1 MAAIA
6 RNTANRSGPRQA
18 LPAAAAMALLNA
30 GLLVAWVVLDL
41 TMPDAV
47 PDTSG
52 MITFVLPISALSA
65 IGFLL
70 MLLRPK
76 NLVGGLLAGSGVLLS
91 MMFLGLH
98 YDFRWLYVRDLPQ
111 ALLVPMA
118 ISGYMWALA
127 VPLLLVMVPL
137 LFPDGR
143 LLSRRW
149 RPVLWL
155 AAAGGIVTLVAV
167 ALDPRSISDS
177 HRTAPNPIGIVGA
190 HDLLASIQTIG
201 SVIEL
206 PLMVAAVTALG
217 IRYHRA
223 DSDLRHQLRWFIA
236 AVSATVA
243 GVLVA
248 TITKGGTVGIAAFTI
263 GLTAM
268 PLSIGIAVLK
278 YRLYDIDIV
287 INRTVLFATMAGFI
301 TAVYLA
307 VVVGVG
313 TIVGSGARPSLVLS
327 VLATAIVGAAFQP
340 VYSRAQRLA
349 NRLAYGKRATPY
361 EVLSQL
367 SGHLVDAYAGD
378 DLLPRVARTVAEA
391 TAATGV
397 QVWVRV
403 GSELRSAAVWP
414 VGTEPS
420 PLVPVSGQILPQ
432 IPGVDHALP
441 VRYQGELLGAIT
453 LTKRAGESLSPM
465 EQKLVGDLAGQA
477 GLMLKNVGLT
487 TDLRARLE
495 DLRASRQR
503 LVCAQD
509 SERRRI
515 ERNLHD
521 GAQQHLVALKI
532 KVGLLEPL
540 ITKDAARAA
549 TLASEVK
556 GEADE
561 ALETLRDLA
570 RGIYP
575 PLLASEGLVAAL
587 KARARRAPLPVE
599 VVDEGVVRYP
609 PEIEAAV
616 YFCCLEALQNVG
628 KYARATTAS
637 IRLSVASGSLGFEVR
652 DDGAGFDQGGVP
664 AGSGLTGM
672 NDRIDA
678 VGGRLVVSSSPG
690 KGTQV
695 TGSLP
700 VLGRKGS

>member
-1 MAAIA
+1 
-6 RNTANRSGPRQA
+6 
-18 LPAAAAMALLNA
+18 MALLNG
-30 GLLVAWVVLDL
+30 GLLVAWVSLNL
-41 TMPDAV
+41 TMPAAV

-52 MITFVLPISALSA
+52 MITFVLPILALGA

-70 MLLRPK
+70 MLRRPR
-76 NLVGGLLAGSGVLLS
+76 NLVGWLLGGSGILLS

-98 YDFRWLYVRDLPQ
+98 YLFRWLYVRDLPQ

-118 ISGYMWALA
+118 ISGFMWALA

-149 RPVLWL
+149 RPLLWL
-155 AAAGGIVTLVAV
+155 AAAGGIATLVGV
-167 ALDPRSISDS
+167 ALDPQSIGDS

-190 HDLLASIQTIG
+190 HNLLTSVQTIG

-236 AVSATVA
+236 AVAATVA
-243 GVLVA
+243 GALVA
-248 TITKGGTVGIAAFTI
+248 TMTKGGTVGIAAFTI

-268 PLSIGIAVLK
+268 PVSIGIAVLK
-278 YRLYDIDIV
+278 YRLYDIDLV

-301 TAVYLA
+301 AAVYLA
-307 VVVGVG
+307 VVVGAGTLVG
-313 TIVGSGARPSLVLS
+313 TGARPNLILA

-340 VYSRAQRLA
+340 VVGRAQRVA

-361 EVLSQL
+361 EVLSEL

-391 TAATGV
+391 TGATGV

-403 GSELRSAAVWP
+403 GSDLRSAAVWP
-414 VGTEPS
+414 AGAEPS
-420 PLVPVSGQILPQ
+420 PLVPVTGQILPH
-432 IPGVDHALP
+432 IDGVDRALP
-441 VRYQGELLGAIT
+441 VRHQGELLGALT
-453 LTKRAGESLSPM
+453 LTKRPGESLSPM
-465 EQKLVGDLAGQA
+465 EQKLLGDLAGQA

-503 LVCAQD
+503 LVSAQD
-509 SERRRI
+509 AERRRI

-532 KVGLLEPL
+532 KLSLLEAL
-540 ITKDAARAA
+540 TKKDPDRAA
-549 TLASEVK
+549 ALASEVK
-556 GEADE
+556 GDADE

-587 KARARRAPLPVE
+587 KAQARKAPLPVE
-599 VVDEGVVRYP
+599 VVDDGVARYS

-637 IRLSVASGSLGFEVR
+637 IRLSGANGSLGFEVR
-652 DDGAGFDQGGVP
+652 DDGAGFDRAGVP

-672 NDRIDA
+672 NDRIDS
-678 VGGRLVVSSSPG
+678 VGGRLVVSSNPG
-690 KGTQV
+690 KGTCV
-695 TGSLP
+695 TGSVPALSRM
-700 VLGRKGS
+700 VAERLHEDK